1 MNKEEYKYIAKAL
14 EDKISSI
21 EHEINYNQKSL
32 NMWIRDYD
40 DSGYTDIER
49 LNEVI
54 KEHKEELEKLNKEL
68 EFAKSVFNK
77 FKENIKNE

>member
-1 MNKEEYKYIAKAL
+1 
-14 EDKISSI
+14 
-21 EHEINYNQKSL
+21 
-32 NMWIRDYD
+32 MWIRDYD
-40 DSGYTDIER
+40 DSDYTDIEI

-77 FKENIKNE
+77 FEDGVNNE

>member
-1 MNKEEYKYIAKAL
+1 MNKKEYKYIAKAL

-40 DSGYTDIER
+40 DSGCTDIER

-54 KEHKEELEKLNKEL
+54 KEHKEELVILNEEL

-77 FKENIKNE
+77 FKESKDNK

>member
-77 FKENIKNE
+77 FKESKDNE